1 MARRYRSKA
10 KLRTLTRRVSLFALL
25 LSLVLL
31 LTWPYLRTAFLR
43 ATIRV
48 GRGTLGTLEER
59 IDGEAVFAGGVSL
72 VVAPAPGTL
81 RFLVRDG
88 ESVRTGQAIA
98 EVGKPEAREA
108 LDDSLE
114 FSKARLA
121 QYEAETQEEFEK
133 LSALVEDSYAK
144 ALNLFFLSR
153 EVSAKGELELSTKHE
168 SLLEAEEKNLRQ
180 SADRLAEIEEE
191 RANLTARVAAIEAL
205 QASALVQVISPSSGV
220 FSSEVTP
227 IETKFTKDNL
237 AGKSAAELAILAR
250 EARETKSE
258 AVKDGQPVEAGDL
271 LGRVISGQG
280 VTFFLPIKT
289 EDKPALREDGRV
301 ELALSDGT
309 KLQAKV
315 TEVHDGRPPGY
326 SIIVGEISV
335 MPVSS
340 LRKTNRVGLIAKTQS
355 GVVIPKSALLEREGR
370 QGVLLVQKTF
380 ARFREIQVL
389 MVKGDKAVVRGIDE
403 TDELVLRGWGFLEG
417 RRVR

>member
-1 MARRYRSKA
+1 
-10 KLRTLTRRVSLFALL
+10 
-25 LSLVLL
+25 
-31 LTWPYLRTAFLR
+31 
-43 ATIRV
+43 
-48 GRGTLGTLEER
+48 
-59 IDGEAVFAGGVSL
+59 
-72 VVAPAPGTL
+72 
-81 RFLVRDG
+81 
-88 ESVRTGQAIA
+88 VRTGQAIA

-205 QASALVQVISPSSGV
+205 QASALVQVISPSAGV

-309 KLQAKV
+309 TLQAKV